1 MSSIREG
8 AAAPVPYRARP
19 GRAPVGAAQAFGVSV
34 FPLLGAGL
42 ALAGMP
48 VRDVLVLLAGCGAIG
63 AAVYAVGG
71 GGRRLL
77 EAFAAAVNAAAR
89 R

>member
-1 MSSIREG
+1 MSTTVKG
-8 AAAPVPYRARP
+8 TPAPARGRGRP
-19 GRAPVGAAQAFGVSV
+19 SRAPVTAAQAFGISV

-42 ALAGMP
+42 AATGMA

-71 GGRRLL
+71 GGRLL
-77 EAFAAAVNAAAR
+77 LQAFAAALNAAAR

>member
-8 AAAPVPYRARP
+8 ALAPVPDRVRL
-19 GRAPVGAAQAFGVSV
+19 GRAPVSAAQAFGISV

-42 ALAGMP
+42 ALAGIP
-48 VRDVLVLLAGCGAIG
+48 VREVLVLLSGCGAIG

-71 GGRRLL
+71 SSRRLM
-77 EAFAAAVNAAAR
+77 EAFAAAVTAAAR
-89 R
+89 K

>member
-1 MSSIREG
+1 MSTTSNG
-8 AAAPVPYRARP
+8 APAPARGRSRP
-19 GRAPVGAAQAFGVSV
+19 SRAPVTAAQAFGISV

-42 ALAGMP
+42 AGNGMP

-71 GGRRLL
+71 SGRLL
-77 EAFAAAVNAAAR
+77 LQAFAAALHAAAR

>member
-1 MSSIREG
+1 MSTTLKG
-8 AAAPVPYRARP
+8 ASAPARGRPSRAQVT
-19 GRAPVGAAQAFGVSV
+19 AVHAFGISV

-42 ALAGMP
+42 AATGMP

-71 GGRRLL
+71 SGRLL
-77 EAFAAAVNAAAR
+77 LQAVAAALNADAR

>member
-1 MSSIREG
+1 MSTIHEG
-8 AAAPVPYRARP
+8 ALSPVPDRP
-19 GRAPVGAAQAFGVSV
+19 GRTPISAAQAFGISV

-42 ALAGMP
+42 AAVGMP
-48 VRDVLVLLAGCGAIG
+48 VREVFVLLAGCGAIG

-71 GGRRLL
+71 GGRQLL
-77 EAFAAAVNAAAR
+77 EALAAALSAAAR

>member
-8 AAAPVPYRARP
+8 ALAPVPDRARP
-19 GRAPVGAAQAFGVSV
+19 GRAPVSAAQACGVSV

-42 ALAGMP
+42 ALAGIP
-48 VRDVLVLLAGCGAIG
+48 VREVLVLLAGCGAIG

-77 EAFAAAVNAAAR
+77 EAFAAAVTAAAR
-89 R
+89 K

>member
-1 MSSIREG
+1 MSTTLKG
-8 AAAPVPYRARP
+8 APTPARDRRP
-19 GRAPVGAAQAFGVSV
+19 SRAQAFGISV

-42 ALAGMP
+42 AATGMP

-71 GGRRLL
+71 SGRLL
-77 EAFAAAVNAAAR
+77 LHAFAAALNAAAR

>member
-8 AAAPVPYRARP
+8 AAAPVPHRARP

-42 ALAGMP
+42 ALAGVP
-48 VRDVLVLLAGCGAIG
+48 VREVLVLLAGCGAIG

-71 GGRRLL
+71 GGRRVL
-77 EAFAAAVNAAAR
+77 EAFAAAVNATAR